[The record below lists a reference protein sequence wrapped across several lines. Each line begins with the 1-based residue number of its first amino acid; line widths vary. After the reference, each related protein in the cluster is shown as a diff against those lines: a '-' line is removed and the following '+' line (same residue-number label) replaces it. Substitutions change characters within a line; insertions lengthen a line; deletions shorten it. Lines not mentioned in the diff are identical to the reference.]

1 MQPNKKCAEEA
12 INSDSI
18 EQILNT
24 KSDPNSGIQ
33 NVATT
38 IRADILAFCSQFKD
52 QHWPPT
58 VETVTSEYGEPPA
71 SVKLFLKNLLCSG
84 KHKAESMESISRF
97 IESFCADLIHV
108 VSKGN
113 IMIPKH
119 YLLGLGIHNMTGQKT
134 PVQVFVIL
142 YFIFL

>member
-1 MQPNKKCAEEA
+1 M

-24 KSDPNSGIQ
+24 KSDPNSCIQ

-38 IRADILAFCSQFKD
+38 IRADILAYCSQFKD
-52 QHWPPT
+52 QHWSPT

-84 KHKAESMESISRF
+84 KHKAESM
-97 IESFCADLIHV
+97 
-108 VSKGN
+108 
-113 IMIPKH
+113 
-119 YLLGLGIHNMTGQKT
+119 
-134 PVQVFVIL
+134 
-142 YFIFL
+142 